1 MSPIYGRKSEG
12 QILVNG
18 FKVVEHAVVRGGFV
32 FGLGAEELNLVG
44 NDFGDV
50 SAASVGSV
58 VTAGLNRSGYGRLTA
73 FFQVF
78 VAMFRLRSPY
88 DNGKEVGI
96 SYAVA
101 VGKSARHGKRVSA
114 NGNARAGVGE
124 FGILC

>member
-58 VTAGLNRSGYGRLTA
+58 VTAGLNRSGYGRFTA

-78 VAMFRLRSPY
+78 VAMLRLRSPY

-101 VGKSARHGKRVSA
+101 VGKSARHGKRESA